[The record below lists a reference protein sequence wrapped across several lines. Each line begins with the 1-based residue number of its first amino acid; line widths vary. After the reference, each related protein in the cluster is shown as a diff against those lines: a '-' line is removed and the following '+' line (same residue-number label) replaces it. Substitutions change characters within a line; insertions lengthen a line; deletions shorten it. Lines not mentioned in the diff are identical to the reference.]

1 MQTFDQLVTKV
12 EEGWWNQ
19 AKAKVAG
26 MGSSIAGDQAGA
38 AKKQAQ
44 SLAMSSPAFALFD
57 QFKQDMLELTK
68 STDQLQFNK
77 KFPEQAKFITN
88 IEANL
93 AVLKAGNVGDPAA
106 AEQQPD
112 VATTKGAASAAARAK
127 RDQVNKQNQ
136 DAARAAA
143 TPTAAAAPAP
153 GAAPSVPVTTSSV
166 HVNDVD
172 MINEAYYG
180 MQEAPLGKAKWAA
193 RRAKMGN
200 LMKTVTGRG
209 GEVVDATM
217 AAVNSRMETFKK
229 KFQDT
234 LGKLQTDLTAVG
246 LGAES
251 PALQAI
257 TNTLGSA
264 EQIPPTTPDEIA
276 AAAPE
281 EEPTDADAAAD
292 DEVAAQQQA
301 ADDEAGARDA
311 AAQAGAD
318 DDAAAAD
325 AVAQQQAADD
335 EAGARDAAAQAGA
348 DDDAAAADAAAQQ
361 QAADA
366 ERQRQA
372 DAEAEYY
379 ADQPEEPE
387 VPVTPEV
394 PKKRELSQTPRNI
407 ARRAKTADNRAA
419 KVKKRGQMDRKNK
432 SARDKRAATKAA
444 AVKKRAQMDQKNTRA
459 RDKRAGRAMD
469 PKNIKRR
476 EKRRGT
482 WRGES
487 AMRGTRRF
495 NEFVSRYL

>member
-1 MQTFDQLVTKV
+1 MKTFDQLVTKV
-12 EEGWWNQ
+12 EEGWWDQ
-19 AKAKVAG
+19 QKAKVAG
-26 MGSSIAGDQAGA
+26 LGSSIAGDKAGA

-44 SLAMSSPAFALFD
+44 SLAMGSKAFALFD

-127 RDQVNKQNQ
+127 RDQINKQNQ
-136 DAARAAA
+136 GAARAVSNPTDAAA
-143 TPTAAAAPAP
+143 TAG
-153 GAAPSVPVTTSSV
+153 GAAPSVQAASV

-264 EQIPPTTPDEIA
+264 EQIPPTTQDDIA
-276 AAAPE
+276 AATPEEEPPTEPDSTTTVDVGGDDETTATFAEPGEEPSAAPE
-281 EEPTDADAAAD
+281 EPAA
-292 DEVAAQQQA
+292 EENPVF
-301 ADDEAGARDA
+301 
-311 AAQAGAD
+311 
-318 DDAAAAD
+318 DDAL
-325 AVAQQQAADD
+325 
-335 EAGARDAAAQAGA
+335 
-348 DDDAAAADAAAQQ
+348 
-361 QAADA
+361 
-366 ERQRQA
+366 
-372 DAEAEYY
+372 
-379 ADQPEEPE
+379 DQW
-387 VPVTPEV
+387 
-394 PKKRELSQTPRNI
+394 KI
-407 ARRAKTADNRAA
+407 D
-419 KVKKRGQMDRKNK
+419 
-432 SARDKRAATKAA
+432 
-444 AVKKRAQMDQKNTRA
+444 
-459 RDKRAGRAMD
+459 
-469 PKNIKRR
+469 NIKRKDGTPVGPKAVSAPMTAQKYMKFLKGLGVDR
-476 EKRRGT
+476 PDRVLKSVGADPSKDAIVTNKQEPLIKSYLQKKNIVKR
-482 WRGES
+482 S
-487 AMRGTRRF
+487 
-495 NEFVSRYL
+495 

>member
-1 MQTFDQLVTKV
+1 VQTFDQLIKKV
-12 EEGWWNQ
+12 EEGKWDQWK
-19 AKAKVAG
+19 AKAAG
-26 MGSSIAGDQAGA
+26 LGSSIAGDKAGA

-44 SLAMSSPAFALFD
+44 SLAMGSNAFALFD

-127 RDQVNKQNQ
+127 RDQINKQNQ
-136 DAARAAA
+136 GAARAVANPTDAAA
-143 TPTAAAAPAP
+143 TAG
-153 GAAPSVPVTTSSV
+153 GAAPSVQAASV

-209 GEVVDATM
+209 GDVVDATM

-264 EQIPPTTPDEIA
+264 EQIPPTTSDEIA
-276 AAAPE
+276 AATPE
-281 EEPTDADAAAD
+281 EEPPAEEPVPGEEPTAEPDSTTTVDVGGD
-292 DEVAAQQQA
+292 DETTATFAAPGEEPSA
-301 ADDEAGARDA
+301 S
-311 AAQAGAD
+311 
-318 DDAAAAD
+318 
-325 AVAQQQAADD
+325 
-335 EAGARDAAAQAGA
+335 
-348 DDDAAAADAAAQQ
+348 
-361 QAADA
+361 
-366 ERQRQA
+366 
-372 DAEAEYY
+372 
-379 ADQPEEPE
+379 PEEPAAE
-387 VPVTPEV
+387 ENPVFDDA
-394 PKKRELSQTPRNI
+394 L
-407 ARRAKTADNRAA
+407 
-419 KVKKRGQMDRKNK
+419 
-432 SARDKRAATKAA
+432 
-444 AVKKRAQMDQKNTRA
+444 DQWKI
-459 RDKRAGRAMD
+459 D
-469 PKNIKRR
+469 NIKRKDGTPVGPKAVSAPMTAQKYMKFLKGLGVDR
-476 EKRRGT
+476 PDRVLKSVGADPSKDAIVTNKQEPLIKSYLQKKNIVKR
-482 WRGES
+482 S
-487 AMRGTRRF
+487 
-495 NEFVSRYL
+495 

>member
-1 MQTFDQLVTKV
+1 MGRFLTSRTHAHINTYTMQTFDQLVTKV
-12 EEGWWNQ
+12 EEGWWDQ
-19 AKAKVAG
+19 QKAKVAG
-26 MGSSIAGDQAGA
+26 LGSSIAGDKAGA

-44 SLAMSSPAFALFD
+44 SLAMGSKAFALFD

-153 GAAPSVPVTTSSV
+153 GDAPSVPVTTSSV

-264 EQIPPTTPDEIA
+264 EAIPPTTPDEVKA
-276 AAAPE
+276 AVPE
-281 EEPTDADAAAD
+281 EEPPAEEPVPGEEPPGADADAEA
-292 DEVAAQQQA
+292 AAQQQA

-311 AAQAGAD
+311 EAEAGAAD
-318 DDAAAAD
+318 DDAAAA
-325 AVAQQQAADD
+325 
-335 EAGARDAAAQAGA
+335 AAA
-348 DDDAAAADAAAQQ
+348 AAAAD
-361 QAADA
+361 DA
-366 ERQRQA
+366 ERQGQA
-372 DAEAEYY
+372 DAEADA
-379 ADQPEEPE
+379 ADAVAKDEEP
-387 VPVTPEV
+387 V
-394 PKKRELSQTPRNI
+394 KGKRKPLT
-407 ARRAKTADNRAA
+407 
-419 KVKKRGQMDRKNK
+419 
-432 SARDKRAATKAA
+432 
-444 AVKKRAQMDQKNTRA
+444 RAQMDQANYMKRMRRSSGMTKA
-459 RDKRAGRAMD
+459 QRDAHMASGGKFDGQTGAAVQNVKKKAA
-469 PKNIKRR
+469 PKKKAVKKKAAKPASKNIGWNKNRLAN
-476 EKRRGT
+476 
-482 WRGES
+482 RGES
-487 AMRGTRRF
+487 FIRGTEGF

>member
-143 TPTAAAAPAP
+143 SPTAAAAPAP

-325 AVAQQQAADD
+325 A
-335 EAGARDAAAQAGA
+335 
-348 DDDAAAADAAAQQ
+348 AAQQ

>member
-1 MQTFDQLVTKV
+1 MGRFLTSRTHAHINTYTMQTFDQLVTKV

-143 TPTAAAAPAP
+143 SPTAAAAPAP

-325 AVAQQQAADD
+325 A
-335 EAGARDAAAQAGA
+335 
-348 DDDAAAADAAAQQ
+348 AAQQ

>member
-1 MQTFDQLVTKV
+1 VKTFDQLVTKV

-112 VATTKGAASAAARAK
+112 VATTKGAASVAARAK
-127 RDQVNKQNQ
+127 RDQINKQNQ
-136 DAARAAA
+136 DAARAVANPTDAAA
-143 TPTAAAAPAP
+143 TAG
-153 GAAPSVPVTTSSV
+153 GAAPSVQAASV

-180 MQEAPLGKAKWAA
+180 MQEAPIGKAKWAA

-234 LGKLQTDLTAVG
+234 LGKLQTDLTKVG

-264 EQIPPTTPDEIA
+264 EQIPPTTQDDIA
-276 AAAPE
+276 AATPE
-281 EEPTDADAAAD
+281 EEPPAEEPVPGEEPPAEPDSTTTVDVGGDDETTATFAAPGEEPSATPKEPAAD
-292 DEVAAQQQA
+292 
-301 ADDEAGARDA
+301 
-311 AAQAGAD
+311 
-318 DDAAAAD
+318 
-325 AVAQQQAADD
+325 
-335 EAGARDAAAQAGA
+335 
-348 DDDAAAADAAAQQ
+348 
-361 QAADA
+361 
-366 ERQRQA
+366 
-372 DAEAEYY
+372 
-379 ADQPEEPE
+379 PE
-387 VPVTPEV
+387 VDTVQGKGKPLT
-394 PKKRELSQTPRNI
+394 
-407 ARRAKTADNRAA
+407 RAQK
-419 KVKKRGQMDRKNK
+419 DRKNLM
-432 SARDKRAATKAA
+432 KRMRRSSGMTKAQRDAHIASGGKFDGQTGA
-444 AVKKRAQMDQKNTRA
+444 AIQNVKKKAAKPA
-459 RDKRAGRAMD
+459 S
-469 PKNIKRR
+469 KNIGWNKN
-476 EKRRGT
+476 KLAN
-482 WRGES
+482 RGES
-487 AMRGTRRF
+487 FIRGTEGV

>member
-12 EEGWWNQ
+12 EEGWWDQ
-19 AKAKVAG
+19 QKAKVAG
-26 MGSSIAGDQAGA
+26 LGSSIAGDKAGA

-44 SLAMSSPAFALFD
+44 SLAMGSKAFALFD

-143 TPTAAAAPAP
+143 TPTAAAATAP
-153 GAAPSVPVTTSSV
+153 GDAPSVPVTTSSV

-264 EQIPPTTPDEIA
+264 EAIPPTTPDEVKA
-276 AAAPE
+276 AVPE
-281 EEPTDADAAAD
+281 EEPPGADADAEA
-292 DEVAAQQQA
+292 AAQQQA

-311 AAQAGAD
+311 EAEAGAAD
-318 DDAAAAD
+318 DDAAAA
-325 AVAQQQAADD
+325 
-335 EAGARDAAAQAGA
+335 AAA
-348 DDDAAAADAAAQQ
+348 AAAAD
-361 QAADA
+361 DA
-366 ERQRQA
+366 ERQGQA
-372 DAEAEYY
+372 DAEADA
-379 ADQPEEPE
+379 ADAVAKDEEP
-387 VPVTPEV
+387 V
-394 PKKRELSQTPRNI
+394 KGKRKPLT
-407 ARRAKTADNRAA
+407 
-419 KVKKRGQMDRKNK
+419 
-432 SARDKRAATKAA
+432 
-444 AVKKRAQMDQKNTRA
+444 RAQMDQANYMKRMRRSSGMTKA
-459 RDKRAGRAMD
+459 QRDAHMASGGKFDGQTGAAVQNVKKKAA
-469 PKNIKRR
+469 PKKKAVKKKAAKPASKNIGWNKNRLANR
-476 EKRRGT
+476 GKSFIRGT
-482 WRGES
+482 EG
-487 AMRGTRRF
+487 F